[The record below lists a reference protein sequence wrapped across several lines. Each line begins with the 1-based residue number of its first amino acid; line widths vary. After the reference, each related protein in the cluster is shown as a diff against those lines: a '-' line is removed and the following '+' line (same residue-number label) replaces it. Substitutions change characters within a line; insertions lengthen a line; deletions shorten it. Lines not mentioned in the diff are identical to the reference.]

1 MTDEDDRWHV
11 RCPNCGH
18 IGLLDH
24 EQTIPTTESA
34 YDHWMKCE
42 YCNADVAIPIKG
54 WAKRWEKR

>member
-24 EQTIPTTESA
+24 EQTIPAEGA

-54 WAKRWEKR
+54 WAKRWED